1 MIELRDVEV
10 TAGTF
15 ALRDASMIV
24 PEGQYGVIIGTAG
37 AGKTTLLETIAGIR
51 VPRTGSVRL
60 GGRDVTTL
68 APEERGVGMVYQHD
82 YLFPHLNAG
91 DNVRYG
97 AASESASRD
106 AAALTGVE
114 PLLERDVRTLSG
126 GERQLVSLARALA
139 TQPRFLLLDEP
150 FVALDPPRRAA
161 TRRMVRMLQRE
172 RGITV
177 LHVTHDV
184 AEGALLGD
192 VVAVLD
198 AGRVL
203 QDGNAPDVFSRP
215 VSSRVAELLGA
226 ENVIAGNASQTSD
239 GLLAI
244 TAGALTLFAVADDV
258 KGRAGSEGR
267 AANVSGPV
275 HAVIRADEIVLSR
288 TAAPSSARNSFSAT
302 VITIGAG
309 IALRRIELDVSGTP
323 LIAVVTASAVAELQ
337 LTPGAK
343 VTASFK
349 ATAVHLC

>member
-1 MIELRDVEV
+1 MIELRGVGVD
-10 TAGTF
+10 AGEF
-15 ALRDASMIV
+15 MLRDASLVV
-24 PEGQYGVIIGTAG
+24 PTGQYGVIVGTAG

-51 VPRTGSVRL
+51 APRAGSVL
-60 GGRDVTTL
+60 LAGRDVTAL
-68 APEERGVGMVYQHD
+68 PAESRGVGMVYQHD
-82 YLFPHLNAG
+82 YLFPHLSVG

-97 AASESASRD
+97 AQTESAPRE
-106 AAALTGVE
+106 AAELAGIATMLH
-114 PLLERDVRTLSG
+114 RDVRTLSG

-161 TRRMVRMLQRE
+161 TRRMVRSLQRE

-192 VVAVLD
+192 IVAVLD

-203 QDGNAPDVFSRP
+203 QSGPAPDVFSRP
-215 VSSRVAELLGA
+215 SSPRVAELLGA
-226 ENVIAGNASQTSD
+226 ENVIAGVVSEERG
-239 GLLAI
+239 GLV
-244 TAGALTLFAVADDV
+244 TFVAGALTIVAVAEEPSRDAEH
-258 KGRAGSEGR
+258 RTA
-267 AANVSGPV
+267 PPMI

-288 TAAPSSARNSFSAT
+288 HAAPSSARNSFSAT
-302 VITIGAG
+302 VTGVSAG
-309 IALRRIELDVSGTP
+309 GSVRRVELDVSGTQMV
-323 LIAVVTASAVAELQ
+323 AVVTASAVAELR
-337 LTPGAK
+337 LAPGSI